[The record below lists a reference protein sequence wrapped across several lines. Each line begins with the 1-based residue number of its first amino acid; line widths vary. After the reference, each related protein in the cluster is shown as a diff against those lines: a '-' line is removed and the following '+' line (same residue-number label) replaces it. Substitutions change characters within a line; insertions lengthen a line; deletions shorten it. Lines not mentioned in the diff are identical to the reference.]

1 MQENLRKT
9 IRALLIITASF
20 VLIKI
25 IMSFKKEVSIN
36 ELTES
41 KRLISTEVVKLG
53 SNKISVPVYGKLS
66 STIEINVVT
75 EANGI
80 FYGNNFKSGTKVSK
94 GDTLGYIKYD
104 ELESNLNS
112 QKSNLLNQV
121 SKIVSE
127 IKFDFPQSYNS
138 WYNFMDEI
146 SFSKPLPQLPL
157 IQNKKLKNFLSGK
170 NFFNSYYNAKST
182 EDRLNKHIIIA
193 EFNGYLSQVSIKN
206 GTAVVFGQMIG
217 KLHDPSLLEFESNTS
232 IKNTLFLEK
241 GMIAS
246 LKSDEFIGERIGK
259 VSRINKILNPT
270 SQNMSVFIETNDQ
283 DLYDG
288 MYVFGEI
295 NVGEIDSTFLIK
307 RNLIEDNNVFVIID
321 NKLMFK
327 KIDIIQIFEENAII
341 RGLSDNDR
349 ILNEPI
355 KGAFNG
361 MTVKFNR

>member
-283 DLYDG
+283 DL
-288 MYVFGEI
+288 
-295 NVGEIDSTFLIK
+295 DS
-307 RNLIEDNNVFVIID
+307 
-321 NKLMFK
+321 
-327 KIDIIQIFEENAII
+327 
-341 RGLSDNDR
+341 S
-349 ILNEPI
+349 
-355 KGAFNG
+355 
-361 MTVKFNR
+361 